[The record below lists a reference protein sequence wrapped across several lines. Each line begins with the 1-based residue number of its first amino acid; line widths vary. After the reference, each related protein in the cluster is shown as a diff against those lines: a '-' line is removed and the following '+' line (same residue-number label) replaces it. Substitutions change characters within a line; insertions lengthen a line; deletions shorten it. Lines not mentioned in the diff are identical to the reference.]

1 MPQITIVGLG
11 PGGAQYLTREAWQV
25 LNGADEIWLRTLHHP
40 GIEELPQQIQL
51 FTFDACY
58 EEEATFEQVYMR
70 IAAEVLELGRREQG
84 VTYAVPGHPLVGESA
99 VLQILRDAR
108 AAGISTQ
115 VVAGISFIEQVLT
128 ALEVDALD
136 GLQIMDAL
144 AVMALQHPP
153 LNPDFPALIGQIY
166 SQAVASELKMTLMN
180 QYPDEHEVVLVDG
193 AGTTAQQ
200 LRRLPLY
207 ELDRFPVGLLS
218 ALYVPPLP
226 VYNCSFE
233 VFQATIARLRAPG
246 GCPWDRQQTHK
257 SLRDNLLEETY
268 EVLEAIDRGDEAALQ
283 EELGDLL
290 LQVVLHAQIATE
302 YGEFRMADIIAG
314 IDAKLRYR
322 HPHVWGEVEVADAA
336 EVCLNWEALK
346 RQEREE
352 QDQTEH
358 SLLDGVPGSLPALA
372 QAYAYG
378 NRAKNVGFTSDIEVL
393 QARVRERLSGLE
405 NTRSEM
411 RTVQF
416 GELLFALVDWAC
428 WLEIDPESALREA
441 NLRFAQSF
449 QEIEAAAQQQGLS
462 LVELNEDESL
472 TLHAI

>member
-25 LNGADEIWLRTLHHP
+25 LTGADEIWLRTLHHP
-40 GIEELPQQIQL
+40 GIEELPERIPL

-70 IAAEVLELGRREQG
+70 IVTEVLELGRREQG
-84 VTYAVPGHPLVGESA
+84 VIYAVPGHPLVGESA

-128 ALEVDALD
+128 ALEVDALN

-207 ELDRFPVGLLS
+207 ELDRLPVGLLS

-233 VFQATIARLRAPG
+233 VLQATIARLRAPE

-314 IDAKLRYR
+314 INAKLRYR
-322 HPHVWGEVEVADAA
+322 HPHVWGEVEVEDAA
-336 EVCLNWEALK
+336 EVCLNWETLK

-352 QDQTEH
+352 QGQTER
-358 SLLDGVPGSLPALA
+358 SLLDGVPKSLPALT
-372 QAYAYG
+372 QAYDYG
-378 NRAKNVGFTSDIEVL
+378 NRAKHVGFKPDIKTL
-393 QARVRERLSGLE
+393 QVRMCELLAGLE
-405 NTRSEM
+405 DARSE
-411 RTVQF
+411 VQAIQL
-416 GELLFALVDWAC
+416 GELLFALVDWAR
-428 WLEIDPESALREA
+428 WLKVDPESALREA
-441 NLRFAQSF
+441 NLRFAQNF
-449 QEIEAAAQQQGLS
+449 QGIETAAP
-462 LVELNEDESL
+462 
-472 TLHAI
+472 

>member
-25 LNGADEIWLRTLHHP
+25 LTGADEIWLRTLHHP
-40 GIEELPQQIQL
+40 GIEELPERIPL

-70 IAAEVLELGRREQG
+70 IVTEVLELGRREQG
-84 VTYAVPGHPLVGESA
+84 VIYAVPGHPLVGESA

-128 ALEVDALD
+128 ALEVDALN

-207 ELDRFPVGLLS
+207 ELDRLPVGLLS

-233 VFQATIARLRAPG
+233 VLQATIARLRAPE

-314 IDAKLRYR
+314 INAKLRYR
-322 HPHVWGEVEVADAA
+322 HPHVWGEVEVEDAA
-336 EVCLNWEALK
+336 EVCLNWETLK

-352 QDQTEH
+352 QGQTER
-358 SLLDGVPGSLPALA
+358 SLLDGVPKSLPALT
-372 QAYAYG
+372 QAYVYG
-378 NRAKNVGFTSDIEVL
+378 NRAKHVGFEPDIKTL
-393 QARVRERLSGLE
+393 QVRMCELLAGLE
-405 NTRSEM
+405 DARSE
-411 RTVQF
+411 VQAIQL
-416 GELLFALVDWAC
+416 GELLFALVDWAR
-428 WLEIDPESALREA
+428 WLKVDPESALREA
-441 NLRFAQSF
+441 NLRFAQNF
-449 QEIEAAAQQQGLS
+449 QGIETAAP
-462 LVELNEDESL
+462 
-472 TLHAI
+472 